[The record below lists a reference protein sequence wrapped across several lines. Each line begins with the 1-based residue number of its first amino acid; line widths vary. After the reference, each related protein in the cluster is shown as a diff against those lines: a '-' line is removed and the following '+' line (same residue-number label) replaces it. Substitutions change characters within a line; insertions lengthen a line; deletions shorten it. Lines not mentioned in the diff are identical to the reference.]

1 DGRLYVVDG
10 SLNLVPTGVAGEL
23 LVGGAGVARGYAGRA
38 GLTAERFVA
47 DPFAADGSRV
57 YRTGDRVRWRADGR
71 LEFVGRVDDQVKVRG
86 YRIEPAEIE
95 TALAAHP
102 DIRSAVV
109 TVPGEG
115 DTARLAAYLVPAD
128 PAEGVPAMGE
138 LRDYLRARLPAFMI
152 PASFT
157 ELAALP
163 LTPGGKIDR
172 AALPDPEPG
181 RVDLSDRYIAPRT
194 KIERVVAKVWADALG
209 LDRVGVDDSFF
220 ELGGHS
226 LLVTQIVA
234 QIRAAGYDTS
244 VGDLFDRPT
253 VAGVAAQ
260 IEAHRAEARL
270 RSAVRVRRGDIVP
283 AVFAVHSITG
293 EVAAYA
299 GLADHLGEGQ
309 QLIALQERGLVGDD
323 RPLRTVG
330 TMAAAYL
337 REVFQLQP
345 DGPYLFAAQ
354 SGGCYVALE
363 MARRAAAAGKE
374 VGGVFLMGPAFLGA
388 RAPGHRA
395 AAQETRRLLARLDDT
410 IQAPPG
416 TRLSPADEDRL
427 LRFREPDDKI
437 AAAVRVGDKH
447 GMRIMRA
454 VTINGL
460 AYTAYGRSMHREPYD
475 GRVVLFMPAED
486 PDEIR
491 QQALDQWRAALVREP
506 EIVDVPA
513 EHSTVLR
520 GDSARVIGAWLKTE
534 ITRRRR

>member
-1 DGRLYVVDG
+1 VD
-10 SLNLVPTGVAGEL
+10 E
-23 LVGGAGVARGYAGRA
+23 
-38 GLTAERFVA
+38 
-47 DPFAADGSRV
+47 
-57 YRTGDRVRWRADGR
+57 
-71 LEFVGRVDDQVKVRG
+71 QVKVRG
-86 YRIEPAEIE
+86 FRIEPGEVE
-95 TALAAHP
+95 SVLAAHP
-102 DIRSAVV
+102 GVRSAVV
-109 TVPGEG
+109 TAWGEG
-115 DTARLAAYLVPAD
+115 AVARLAAYLVPTD
-128 PAEGVPAMGE
+128 PAEGLPVVEE
-138 LRDYLRARLPAFMI
+138 LRAFLRSRLPAFMV
-152 PASFT
+152 PSSFT
-157 ELAALP
+157 ELSALP
-163 LTPGGKIDR
+163 LTPGGKTDR
-172 AALPDPEPG
+172 AALPDPEPD
-181 RVDLSDRYIAPRT
+181 RTDLTDRYVAPRT
-194 KIERVVAKVWADALG
+194 RIERAVARAWADALG
-209 LDRVGVDDSFF
+209 LDRVGADDNFF

-234 QIRAAGYDTS
+234 RIRAAGYDTS

-253 VAGVAAQ
+253 VAGVAAR

-270 RSAVRVRRGDIVP
+270 RSAVRIRRGDIVP
-283 AVFAVHSITG
+283 AVHAVHSITG

-299 GLADHLGEGQ
+299 GLAEHLGEGQ

-345 DGPYLFAAQ
+345 EGPYLFAAQ
-354 SGGCYVALE
+354 SGGCYIALE
-363 MARRAAAAGKE
+363 MAQRASAAGKE

-388 RAPGHRA
+388 RDPGYRA

-437 AAAVRVGDKH
+437 ALAVRAGDKH
-447 GMRIMRA
+447 GMRIIRA

-460 AYTAYGRSMHREPYD
+460 AYTAYGRSMHRRPYD
-475 GRVVLFMPAED
+475 GRVVLFMPGED
-486 PDEIR
+486 PAEIR

-506 EIVDVPA
+506 EIVEVPA
-513 EHSTVLR
+513 DHSTVLR
-520 GDSARVIGAWLKTE
+520 GDSARVIGAWLRTE